1 MSAYM
6 KSNDFLS
13 NFIANFL
20 REKID
25 EKRITIFF
33 LGCSILKGV
42 LAKNVRG
49 YRHTAKS
56 KRLWS
61 LLIIL
66 PSVVSIRRKLLKT
79 THTERRKKKYYEIST
94 CIYAGFSNST
104 GNYENVVFLILTGVN
119 VFKSN
124 SQIVK
129 IKNIMK
135 Y

>member
-1 MSAYM
+1 M

-56 KRLWS
+56 KRL
-61 LLIIL
+61 
-66 PSVVSIRRKLLKT
+66 
-79 THTERRKKKYYEIST
+79 
-94 CIYAGFSNST
+94 
-104 GNYENVVFLILTGVN
+104 
-119 VFKSN
+119 
-124 SQIVK
+124 
-129 IKNIMK
+129 
-135 Y
+135 